1 MDTEAAPIFLQF
13 TTVRAAERAT
23 VLSMGIPNMDIQ
35 VATVYKLTITQLAS
49 EF

>member
-1 MDTEAAPIFLQF
+1 MDTKAASIFLQF

-23 VLSMGIPNMDIQ
+23 VLSMGIPYMDTQ
-35 VATVYKLTITQLAS
+35 VAAVYKLTITQSAS